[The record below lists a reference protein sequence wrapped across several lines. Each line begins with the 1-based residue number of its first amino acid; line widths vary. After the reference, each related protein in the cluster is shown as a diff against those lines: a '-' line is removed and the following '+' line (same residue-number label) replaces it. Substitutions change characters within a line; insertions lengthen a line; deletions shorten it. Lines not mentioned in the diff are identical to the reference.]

1 MICPKTMFIHYL
13 PGGSLNLDH
22 KKIMMTYKSIRT
34 LRVFKCNSSA
44 LIEWIFPSCATLNWI
59 IGNSR
64 KKTPSISNLFAL
76 NHSFIRCWP
85 KKKIIILQLFLV
97 FMFFPFFLLLNS
109 CECAF
114 WDAITL
120 ISFRTF
126 IVFCFIGYVHFKMGF
141 FRFIFSLV
149 LFSKNPRQ

>member
-76 NHSFIRCWP
+76 NHSFIRFWP
-85 KKKIIILQLFLV
+85 KKNNYNLTIVSRFYVFSFLFVIKFVWMCFLRCNNTH
-97 FMFFPFFLLLNS
+97 FFSNIHRFLFHRL
-109 CECAF
+109 C
-114 WDAITL
+114 
-120 ISFRTF
+120 SFQD
-126 IVFCFIGYVHFKMGF
+126 G
-141 FRFIFSLV
+141 IFSFHLLSCFV
-149 LFSKNPRQ
+149 F